1 MLFRHDHGPGAHLHG
16 LELVEADLAA
26 LAFGGRSGLGG
37 FLLLFLLGLGGLFG
51 RSFLLQGLDVDARE
65 KVGAGRHFGAGLQTV
80 KVAGLGFQRG
90 GHRAFAGLLAQLLQQ
105 GAGGI
110 GHDGPQAQGHL
121 AHGRQQHVHDRAQT
135 RGVALLEQG
144 PRRLRIHVLV
154 ERAHQIPQ
162 GIQALGELGVAEQ
175 LDVIGHGRGA
185 QLDDGLVVFAEFAGL
200 GHLALKI
207 LGRHGQHAAEQ
218 VAQVVGQVGVDA
230 GHHAFFTEGGI
241 GTEMHLA
248 QQEIAEGV
256 QTVLLA
262 HLQRFHNVAQGF
274 GHLGIAHQP
283 VTVHVQVLV
292 HGQARGLEHGG
303 PEHGM
308 GLEDVLGHQMF
319 AGPEGLVLFTVGPAQ
334 SADVV
339 QQGVEPH
346 IADVILVEGQFDAP
360 GQAGLG
366 TGDAQIFQ
374 RARLQHGQHFVA
386 VALGADEI
394 GMALDVFPQPGQVL
408 GHAEEVVLL
417 ADEFRLGQMLG
428 AQAVLQLLFRIEA
441 FAAVAVVAAELAEID
456 VAGIID
462 LLQEALHAGL
472 VVFVGSAHE
481 GVVLDAQMR
490 PQLLEQAADAVH
502 EFLGGDALLFGG
514 LDDLVTVFVRTGQ
527 EHGVVAQGL
536 VEARQGVGHD
546 GGIGMSQM
554 GLGIHIV
561 NGGGDIKVLH
571 V

>member
-16 LELVEADLAA
+16 LELVEADLTA
-26 LAFGGRSGLGG
+26 LAFGGGSGLGG

-121 AHGRQQHVHDRAQT
+121 AHGQQQHVHDRAQT

-144 PRRLRIHVLV
+144 PRRLRIHVFV

-262 HLQRFHNVAQGF
+262 HLQRFHHVAQGF

-319 AGPEGLVLFTVGPAQ
+319 AGPEGLVLFTVRPAQ

-346 IADVILVEGQFDAP
+346 IADVILVEAP

-374 RARLQHGQHFVA
+374 RARFQHGQHFVA
-386 VALGADEI
+386 VALGADEV

-417 ADEFRLGQMLG
+417 ADEFGLGQMLG

-472 VVFVGSAHE
+472 VVFVGGTHE

-514 LDDLVTVFVRTGQ
+514 LDDLVTVLVRTGQ

-561 NGGGDIKVLH
+561 NGGGDIKVIH